1 MERRVVITGIGLVTP
16 LGIGKDENWASLCAG
31 RSGIAP
37 ITRFDASNY
46 STRIAG
52 EVKDFDA
59 SIFVPA
65 KEARRME
72 RFGAFAVAAAK
83 MALADAGLSISEAIA
98 CRTGIVTGCGLGGLE
113 SVEKVVRIID
123 GQGPGRVGP
132 FFIPMLIG
140 SMATGLIAIHTG
152 AKGPQWTTSSACAAS
167 GHAIADA
174 FREIKSGRVDI
185 MISGGSE
192 ALITGSCI
200 AGFGAMRALSTR
212 NDEPEKASRP
222 FDAERDGFVPAEG
235 AGIIILE
242 TLEAAMERGARI
254 YAEISGAGA
263 SGDAYHITA
272 PSPDGDGYIRCMRS
286 ALEDSGLSVSDIN
299 YINAHGTST
308 PLNDAMETLA
318 VKTLFGEHARKLA
331 MSSTKSMTGHLL
343 GAAGGVEAA
352 FTALAIH
359 KGVIPPTINLVNPD
373 KECDLDY
380 VPNEAR
386 SMGINA
392 AISNSFG
399 FGGTNISLVLKKPDF
414 TGSGSK

>member
-31 RSGIAP
+31 KSGIAA
-37 ITRFDASNY
+37 ITRFDASRY

-52 EVKDFDA
+52 EVRGFDA
-59 SIFVPA
+59 SVFVPA

-72 RFGAFAVAAAK
+72 LFGAFAVAAAK
-83 MALADAGLSISEAIA
+83 MALADSGISITDANS

-140 SMATGLIAIHTG
+140 SMAAGLVAIHTG

-174 FREIKSGRVDI
+174 FREIKSGRADI
-185 MISGGSE
+185 MIAGGSE

-200 AGFGAMRALSTR
+200 AGFGSMRALSTR

-222 FDAERDGFVPAEG
+222 FDAGRDGFVPSEG
-235 AGIIILE
+235 AGIVILE
-242 TLEAAMERGARI
+242 PLEDALKRGAKI
-254 YAEISGAGA
+254 YAEVAGAGA

-272 PSPDGDGYIRCMRS
+272 PSPGGDGYVRCMRA
-286 ALEDSGLSVSDIN
+286 ALEDAGLSLKDID

-318 VKTLFGEHARKLA
+318 IKTVFGDHAQKLA
-331 MSSTKSMTGHLL
+331 VSSTKSMTGHLL
-343 GAAGGVEAA
+343 GAAGGIEAA
-352 FTALAIH
+352 FTALAIYNDLM
-359 KGVIPPTINLVNPD
+359 PPTINLDNPD
-373 KECDLDY
+373 PECDLDY
-380 VPNEAR
+380 VPNVAR
-386 SMGINA
+386 SSEIRA
-392 AISNSFG
+392 AMSNSFG
-399 FGGTNISLVLKKPDF
+399 FGGTNISLVFKKPDF
-414 TGSGSK
+414 SGSDIK

>member
-16 LGIGKDENWASLCAG
+16 LGIGKDENWDSLCSG

-37 ITRFDASNY
+37 ITRFDASRY

-52 EVKDFDA
+52 EVKGFDA
-59 SIFVPA
+59 SVFVSA

-72 RFGAFAVAAAK
+72 LFGAFAVASAK
-83 MALADAGLSISEAIA
+83 MALADAGLAISDELSA
-98 CRTGIVTGCGLGGLE
+98 RTGVVAGCGLGGLE

-140 SMATGLIAIHTG
+140 SMAAGLIAIHTG

-174 FREIKSGRVDI
+174 FREIRSGRADI
-185 MISGGSE
+185 MIAGGSE

-212 NDEPEKASRP
+212 NDDPEKASRP
-222 FDAERDGFVPAEG
+222 FDAERDGFVAAEG
-235 AGIIILE
+235 AGMIILE
-242 TLEAAMERGARI
+242 PLDAALERGARI
-254 YAEISGAGA
+254 YAEIAGAGA

-272 PSPDGDGYIRCMRS
+272 PSPDGEGYVRCMRS
-286 ALEDSGLSVSDIN
+286 ALIDSGLAPEDID

-318 VKTLFGEHARKLA
+318 VKTLFGDHAKRLA
-331 MSSTKSMTGHLL
+331 ISSTKSMTGHLL
-343 GAAGGVEAA
+343 GAAGGIEAA
-352 FTALAIH
+352 YTAMALH
-359 KGVIPPTINLVNPD
+359 KGVIPPTINLDNPD
-373 KECDLDY
+373 PECDLDY
-380 VPNEAR
+380 VPLISRFSEIR
-386 SMGINA
+386 A

-399 FGGTNISLVLKKPDF
+399 FGGTNISLVFKKPDF
-414 TGSGSK
+414 SGSGFN